1 MKWSDG
7 EELVLGRSL
16 EPLVVA
22 WINMYKNRYGM
33 VPMLVFMFAGCSEG

>member
-16 EPLVVA
+16 EPLIA
-22 WINMYKNRYGM
+22 WLNMYKNRYGI
-33 VPMLVFMFAGCSEG
+33 VPMLLSMFGDCSEG